1 MKVLVSQSCPTLCD
15 PLDCSPLGSSVH
27 GILQAR
33 IVEWVAIPFLRGSSW
48 PKDWIHISHKADRF
62 FTVWATMK
70 PIVKVYHN
78 LILKIWKLGCELFF
92 FFWLYP
98 WYVVEKAI
106 ATHSSVLSWR
116 IQGTG
121 EPGGLPSMGSH
132 RVGHDWSDLAAAA
145 WYVGSQFLDQVSNPH
160 LLLGKHWVLT
170 TGPPGKPWNYF
181 LNFLILLN
189 FKCY

>member
-92 FFWLYP
+92 FLTVPMVCGGEGNGNPLQCSFLENPRDRGTWWAAIYGVAQSWTWLK
-98 WYVVEKAI
+98 WL
-106 ATHSSVLSWR
+106 SSSSRVCGVSVSGPGIKPTPPAGEALSFNHWTTR
-116 IQGTG
+116 
-121 EPGGLPSMGSH
+121 EALK
-132 RVGHDWSDLAAAA
+132 
-145 WYVGSQFLDQVSNPH
+145 
-160 LLLGKHWVLT
+160 LL
-170 TGPPGKPWNYF
+170 
-181 LNFLILLN
+181 
-189 FKCY
+189 FKFPNTP